1 MHYRSMLF
9 VELPAVQK
17 DDQWE
22 QQVQERMEEVKAQH
36 PGKIAEKVLLELQ
49 LGMLSNVR
57 TTFGRELTEVIHKTM
72 ARFVYETDDP
82 ELLEFEDRT
91 DEYLADFNKNIVCVS
106 MPDGR
111 ILAADDYTFMK
122 DFKIQDGKVF
132 QKKDG
137 KLKRTITARR
147 MRVLPEYPRSK
158 LYQSF
163 EEFVEDWGGR
173 KNEETGRYGEWFN
186 PYGICDWYSIG
197 GRWPEMFLVKLDCP
211 EYSYG
216 ECESMDD
223 SKHPAPEGYRWVA
236 CARKKDIQWEPMRQW
251 RNKQV
256 EEQFHLL
263 EKIFQSGEDH
273 GNIYRVTE
281 EGVSRWGK
289 LIYRKGQTLE
299 EYLEEYGFTEK
310 CKYPISVCG
319 IFIDENYYAEGE
331 VLFDA
336 DGKPRQRL
344 SWQEIT
350 DIFID
355 DADDDTVF
363 VGIDYHM

>member
-9 VELPAVQK
+9 VELPAVQR
-17 DDQWE
+17 DPQWE
-22 QQVQERMEEVKAQH
+22 QQVQEKMVEVKAQH
-36 PGKIAEKVLLELQ
+36 PGKIAEKVLLDLT
-49 LGMLSNVR
+49 LGMLSNIR
-57 TTFGRELTEVIHKTM
+57 TTFGRELTEVIHKKM

-82 ELLEFEDRT
+82 DLLEFEDRT
-91 DEYLADFNKNIVCVS
+91 DEYLADFNRNIVCVS
-106 MPDGR
+106 TPDGK
-111 ILAADDYTFMK
+111 ILSTNDYAFMK

-132 QKKDG
+132 QKIDG

-147 MRVLPEYPRSK
+147 MRVLPEYPQSK
-158 LYQSF
+158 LYPSF
-163 EEFVEDWGGR
+163 DAFVEEQGGC
-173 KNEETGRYGEWFN
+173 KNEETERYGEWFN

-197 GRWPEMFLVKLDCP
+197 GRWPDMFLVKQDCP

-256 EEQFHLL
+256 EERFHQL
-263 EKIFQSGEDH
+263 EKVFQTGEDQ
-273 GNIYRVTE
+273 GNILHVTE
-281 EGVSRWGK
+281 DGVYRWGK
-289 LIYRKGQTLE
+289 QIYRKDQTLE
-299 EYLEEYGFTEK
+299 EYLDEYGFTEK

-336 DGKPRQRL
+336 DGKPRQHL
-344 SWQEIT
+344 SWQEVM

-355 DADDDTVF
+355 DADDETVF

>member
-17 DDQWE
+17 DPQWE

-91 DEYLADFNKNIVCVS
+91 DEYLEGFNKKIVCVS

-111 ILAADDYTFMK
+111 ILATDDYDFMK

-158 LYQSF
+158 LYKSF
-163 EEFVEDWGGR
+163 DEYVEDQGGR

-223 SKHPAPEGYRWVA
+223 SKHPAPEGHRWVA
-236 CARKKDIQWEPMRQW
+236 CARKKDIQWDAMRQW
-251 RNKQV
+251 RNQQAKERFQK
-256 EEQFHLL
+256 L
-263 EKIFQSGEDH
+263 EKMFQSGEIDETVH
-273 GNIYRVTE
+273 RITE
-281 EGVSRWGK
+281 EGIVCWGD

-299 EYLEEYGFTEK
+299 EYMEKYGIPDSW
-310 CKYPISVCG
+310 KYPISVCG
-319 IFIDENYYAEGE
+319 IFIDEIYYVEGE
-331 VLFDA
+331 VLFDD
-336 DGKPRQRL
+336 DGKPIQHL
-344 SWQEIT
+344 SWQEVMDT
-350 DIFID
+350 YID
-355 DADDDTVF
+355 DADDNTVF

>member
-17 DDQWE
+17 DPQWE

-91 DEYLADFNKNIVCVS
+91 DEYLEGFNKKIVCVS

-111 ILAADDYTFMK
+111 ILSADDYDFMK
-122 DFKIQDGKVF
+122 DFKIQGGKVF

-158 LYQSF
+158 LYKSF
-163 EEFVEDWGGR
+163 DEYVEDYGGC

-223 SKHPAPEGYRWVA
+223 SKHPAPEGHRWVA
-236 CARKKDIQWEPMRQW
+236 CARKKDIQWDAMRQW
-251 RNKQV
+251 RNQQA
-256 EEQFHLL
+256 EERFHKL
-263 EKIFQSGEDH
+263 EKMFQSGEADETVH
-273 GNIYRVTE
+273 RITE
-281 EGVSRWGK
+281 EGIVCWGD

-299 EYLEEYGFTEK
+299 EYMEKYGIPDSWR
-310 CKYPISVCG
+310 YPISVCG
-319 IFIDENYYAEGE
+319 IFIDEIYYAEGE
-331 VLFDA
+331 VLFDD
-336 DGKPRQRL
+336 DGKPIQHL
-344 SWQEIT
+344 SWQEVM
-350 DIFID
+350 DNYID
-355 DADDDTVF
+355 DADDNTVF

>member
-17 DDQWE
+17 DPQWE

-82 ELLEFEDRT
+82 ALLEFEDRT
-91 DEYLADFNKNIVCVS
+91 DEYLEGFNKKIVCVS

-111 ILAADDYTFMK
+111 ILAADDYDFMK

-158 LYQSF
+158 LYKSF
-163 EEFVEDWGGR
+163 DEYVEDYGGC

-223 SKHPAPEGYRWVA
+223 SKHPAPEGHRWVA
-236 CARKKDIQWEPMRQW
+236 CARKKDIQWDAMRQW
-251 RNKQV
+251 RNQQAKERFQK
-256 EEQFHLL
+256 L
-263 EKIFQSGEDH
+263 EKMFQFGETDETVH
-273 GNIYRVTE
+273 RITE
-281 EGVSRWGK
+281 EGIVCWGD

-299 EYLEEYGFTEK
+299 EYMEKYGIPDSW
-310 CKYPISVCG
+310 KYPISVCG
-319 IFIDENYYAEGE
+319 IFIDEIYYAEGE
-331 VLFDA
+331 VLFDD
-336 DGKPRQRL
+336 DGKPIQHL
-344 SWQEIT
+344 SWQEVM
-350 DIFID
+350 DNYID
-355 DADDDTVF
+355 DADDETVF

>member
-82 ELLEFEDRT
+82 DLLEFEDRT
-91 DEYLADFNKNIVCVS
+91 DEYLEGFNKNIVCVS

-111 ILAADDYTFMK
+111 ILAADDYDFMK

-158 LYQSF
+158 LYKSF
-163 EEFVEDWGGR
+163 DEYVEDYGGC

-223 SKHPAPEGYRWVA
+223 SKHPAPAGHRWVA
-236 CARKKDIQWEPMRQW
+236 CARKKDIQWDAMRQW
-251 RNKQV
+251 RNQQAK
-256 EEQFHLL
+256 ERFHKL
-263 EKIFQSGEDH
+263 EKMFQSGETDETVH
-273 GNIYRVTE
+273 RITE
-281 EGVSRWGK
+281 EGIVCWGD

-299 EYLEEYGFTEK
+299 EYMEKYGIPDSW
-310 CKYPISVCG
+310 KYPISVCG
-319 IFIDENYYAEGE
+319 IFIDEIYYAEGE
-331 VLFDA
+331 VLFDD
-336 DGKPRQRL
+336 DGKPIQHL
-344 SWQEIT
+344 SWQEVM
-350 DIFID
+350 DNYID
-355 DADDDTVF
+355 DADDETVF

>member
-17 DDQWE
+17 DPQWE

-91 DEYLADFNKNIVCVS
+91 DEYLEGFNKKIVCVS
-106 MPDGR
+106 MADGR
-111 ILAADDYTFMK
+111 ILATDDYDFMK

-158 LYQSF
+158 LYKSF
-163 EEFVEDWGGR
+163 DEYVEDYGGC

-223 SKHPAPEGYRWVA
+223 SKHPAPEGHRWVA
-236 CARKKDIQWEPMRQW
+236 CARKKDIQWDAMRQW
-251 RNKQV
+251 RNQQA
-256 EEQFHLL
+256 EERFHKL
-263 EKIFQSGEDH
+263 EKMFQSGEADETVH
-273 GNIYRVTE
+273 RITE
-281 EGVSRWGK
+281 EGIVCWGD

-299 EYLEEYGFTEK
+299 EYMEKYGIPDSWR
-310 CKYPISVCG
+310 YPISVCG
-319 IFIDENYYAEGE
+319 IFIDEIYYAEGE
-331 VLFDA
+331 VLFD
-336 DGKPRQRL
+336 DGGKPIQHL
-344 SWQEIT
+344 SWQEVM
-350 DIFID
+350 DNYID
-355 DADDDTVF
+355 DADDNTVF

>member
-1 MHYRSMLF
+1 MHFRSMLF

-17 DDQWE
+17 DEQWE
-22 QQVQERMEEVKAQH
+22 QQVQEKMVEIKAQH
-36 PGKIAEKVLLELQ
+36 PGKIAEKVLLEVT
-49 LGMLSNVR
+49 LGALSNIR

-91 DEYLADFNKNIVCVS
+91 DEYLEGFNKKIVCVS

-111 ILAADDYTFMK
+111 ILATDDYDFMK

-158 LYQSF
+158 LYKSF
-163 EEFVEDWGGR
+163 DEYVEDYGGC

-223 SKHPAPEGYRWVA
+223 SKHPAPEGHRWVA
-236 CARKKDIQWEPMRQW
+236 CARKKDIQWDAMRQW
-251 RNKQV
+251 RNQQAK
-256 EEQFHLL
+256 ERFHKL
-263 EKIFQSGEDH
+263 EKMFQSGEIDETVH
-273 GNIYRVTE
+273 RITE
-281 EGVSRWGK
+281 EGIVCWGD

-299 EYLEEYGFTEK
+299 EYMEKYGIPDSW
-310 CKYPISVCG
+310 KYPISVCG
-319 IFIDENYYAEGE
+319 IFIDEIYYAEGE
-331 VLFDA
+331 VLFDD
-336 DGKPRQRL
+336 DGKPIQHL
-344 SWQEIT
+344 SWQEVM
-350 DIFID
+350 DNYID
-355 DADDDTVF
+355 DADDETVF

>member
-9 VELPAVQK
+9 VELPAVQR
-17 DDQWE
+17 DPQWE
-22 QQVQERMEEVKAQH
+22 QQVQEKMVEVKAQH
-36 PGKIAEKVLLELQ
+36 PGKIAEKVLLELT
-49 LGMLSNVR
+49 LGMLSNIR
-57 TTFGRELTEVIHKTM
+57 TTFGRELTDVIHKKM

-91 DEYLADFNKNIVCVS
+91 DEYLADFNRNIVCVS
-106 MPDGR
+106 TPDGK
-111 ILAADDYTFMK
+111 ILSTNDYVFMK

-132 QKKDG
+132 QKIDG

-147 MRVLPEYPRSK
+147 MRVLPEYPQSK
-158 LYQSF
+158 LYPSF
-163 EEFVEDWGGR
+163 DAFVEEQGGR

-197 GRWPEMFLVKLDCP
+197 GRWPDMFLVKQDCP

-256 EEQFHLL
+256 EERFHQL
-263 EKIFQSGEDH
+263 EKIFQAGEDQ
-273 GNIYRVTE
+273 GNILHVTE
-281 EGVSRWGK
+281 DGVYRWGK
-289 LIYRKGQTLE
+289 QIYRKDQTLE
-299 EYLEEYGFTEK
+299 EYLDEYGFTEK

-336 DGKPRQRL
+336 DGKPRQHL
-344 SWQEIT
+344 SWQEVM

>member
-1 MHYRSMLF
+1 MHFRSMLF

-17 DDQWE
+17 DEQWE
-22 QQVQERMEEVKAQH
+22 QQVQEKMVEIKAQH
-36 PGKIAEKVLLELQ
+36 PGKIAEKVLLEVT
-49 LGMLSNVR
+49 LGALSNIR

-91 DEYLADFNKNIVCVS
+91 DEYLEGFNKKIVCVS

-111 ILAADDYTFMK
+111 ILATDDYDFMK

-158 LYQSF
+158 LYRSF
-163 EEFVEDWGGR
+163 DEYVEDQGGR
-173 KNEETGRYGEWFN
+173 KNEDTGRYGEWFN

-223 SKHPAPEGYRWVA
+223 SKHPAPEGHRWVA
-236 CARKKDIQWEPMRQW
+236 CARKKDIQWDAMRQW
-251 RNKQV
+251 RNLQAK
-256 EEQFHLL
+256 ERFCKL
-263 EKIFQSGEDH
+263 EKMFQSGETDETVH
-273 GNIYRVTE
+273 KITE
-281 EGVSRWGK
+281 EGIVCWGD

-299 EYLEEYGFTEK
+299 EYMEKYGIPDSW
-310 CKYPISVCG
+310 KYPISVCG
-319 IFIDENYYAEGE
+319 IFIDEIYYAEGE
-331 VLFDA
+331 VLFDD
-336 DGKPRQRL
+336 DGKPIQHL
-344 SWQEIT
+344 SWQEVM
-350 DIFID
+350 DNYID
-355 DADDDTVF
+355 DADDNTVF

>member
-36 PGKIAEKVLLELQ
+36 PGKTAEKVLLELT
-49 LGMLSNVR
+49 LGMLSNIR

-91 DEYLADFNKNIVCVS
+91 DEYLEGFNKNIVCVS

-111 ILAADDYTFMK
+111 ILATDDYDFMK

-147 MRVLPEYPRSK
+147 IRVLPEYPRSK
-158 LYQSF
+158 LYRSF
-163 EEFVEDWGGR
+163 DEYVEDQGGR
-173 KNEETGRYGEWFN
+173 KNEDTGRYGEWFN

-236 CARKKDIQWEPMRQW
+236 CARKKDIQWDTMRQW
-251 RNKQV
+251 RNQQAK
-256 EEQFHLL
+256 ERFHKL
-263 EKIFQSGEDH
+263 EKMFQSGETDETVH
-273 GNIYRVTE
+273 RITE
-281 EGVSRWGK
+281 EGIVCWGD

-299 EYLEEYGFTEK
+299 EYMEKYGIPDSW
-310 CKYPISVCG
+310 KYPISVCG
-319 IFIDENYYAEGE
+319 IFIDEIYYAEGE
-331 VLFDA
+331 VLFD
-336 DGKPRQRL
+336 DNGNPIQHL
-344 SWQEIT
+344 SWQEVM
-350 DIFID
+350 DNYID
-355 DADDDTVF
+355 DADDETVF

>member
-1 MHYRSMLF
+1 MHFRSMLF

-17 DDQWE
+17 DPQWE

-36 PGKIAEKVLLELQ
+36 PGKIMEKVLLEIQ
-49 LGMLSNVR
+49 IGMLSNVR

-82 ELLEFEDRT
+82 KLLEFEDRT

-106 MPDGR
+106 MPDGKVVS
-111 ILAADDYTFMK
+111 ANDYSFMK

-147 MRVLPEYPRSK
+147 MRVLSEYPQSK
-158 LYQSF
+158 LYGSF
-163 EEFVEDWGGR
+163 DEFVEDQGGC
-173 KNEETGRYGEWFN
+173 KNEDTGRYGEWFN

-236 CARKKDIQWEPMRQW
+236 CARKKDIQWQAMRDW
-251 RNKQV
+251 RNLQAK
-256 EEQFHLL
+256 ERFLKL
-263 EKIFQSGEDH
+263 EKMFQSGIPDETVH
-273 GNIYRVTE
+273 RITE
-281 EGVSRWGK
+281 EGIVCWGE

-299 EYLEEYGFTEK
+299 EYMEKYGIPESW
-310 CKYPISVCG
+310 KYPISVCG

-331 VLFDA
+331 VIL
-336 DGKPRQRL
+336 DGDGLPRQHL
-344 SWQEIT
+344 SWQQVME
-350 DIFID
+350 IFID
-355 DADDDTVF
+355 DADDETVF

>member
-9 VELPAVQK
+9 IELPAVRK

-36 PGKIAEKVLLELQ
+36 PGKIAEKVLLELT
-49 LGMLSNVR
+49 LGMLSNIR
-57 TTFGRELTEVIHKTM
+57 TTFGRELTEVIHKKM

-106 MPDGR
+106 TPDGR
-111 ILAADDYTFMK
+111 ILSVNDYEFMK
-122 DFKIQDGKVF
+122 EFKIQDGKVY

-147 MRVLPEYPRSK
+147 MRVLPAYPQSK
-158 LYQSF
+158 LYRSF
-163 EEFVEDWGGR
+163 DEFVEDQGGC
-173 KNEETGRYGEWFN
+173 KNEDTGRYGEWYN

-236 CARKKDIQWEPMRQW
+236 CARKKDIQWDAMRQW
-251 RNKQV
+251 RNQQARERFEK
-256 EEQFHLL
+256 L
-263 EKIFQSGEDH
+263 EKMFQSGEPDETVH
-273 GNIYRVTE
+273 RITE
-281 EGVSRWGK
+281 EGIVCWGD

-299 EYLEEYGFTEK
+299 EYMEK
-310 CKYPISVCG
+310 YAIPDSWKYPISVCG

-331 VLFDA
+331 VRFDA
-336 DGKPRQRL
+336 DGKPMQHL
-344 SWQEIT
+344 SWQEVME
-350 DIFID
+350 IFID
-355 DADDDTVF
+355 DADDEIVF

>member
-1 MHYRSMLF
+1 M
-9 VELPAVQK
+9 
-17 DDQWE
+17 
-22 QQVQERMEEVKAQH
+22 
-36 PGKIAEKVLLELQ
+36 
-49 LGMLSNVR
+49 
-57 TTFGRELTEVIHKTM
+57 
-72 ARFVYETDDP
+72 
-82 ELLEFEDRT
+82 
-91 DEYLADFNKNIVCVS
+91 
-106 MPDGR
+106 
-111 ILAADDYTFMK
+111 
-122 DFKIQDGKVF
+122 
-132 QKKDG
+132 DG

-147 MRVLPEYPRSK
+147 MRVLPEYPQSK
-158 LYQSF
+158 LYRSF
-163 EEFVEDWGGR
+163 DEFVEDQGGR

-197 GRWPEMFLVKLDCP
+197 GRWPEMFLVKQDCP

-256 EEQFHLL
+256 EEHFHQL

-273 GNIYRVTE
+273 GNIYRVTG

-299 EYLEEYGFTEK
+299 EYLDEYGFTEK

-336 DGKPRQRL
+336 DGKPRQHL
-344 SWQEIT
+344 SWQEVT

-355 DADDDTVF
+355 DADDETVF